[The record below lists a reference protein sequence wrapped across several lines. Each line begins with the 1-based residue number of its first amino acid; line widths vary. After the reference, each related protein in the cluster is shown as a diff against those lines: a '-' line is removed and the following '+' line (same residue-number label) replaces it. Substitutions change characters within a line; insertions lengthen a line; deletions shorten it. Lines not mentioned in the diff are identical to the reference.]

1 MVYLGD
7 LSLFL
12 KIKLVDSAVQTFHL
26 QIFY

>member
-1 MVYLGD
+1 MIYLGN
-7 LSLFL
+7 LSVFL